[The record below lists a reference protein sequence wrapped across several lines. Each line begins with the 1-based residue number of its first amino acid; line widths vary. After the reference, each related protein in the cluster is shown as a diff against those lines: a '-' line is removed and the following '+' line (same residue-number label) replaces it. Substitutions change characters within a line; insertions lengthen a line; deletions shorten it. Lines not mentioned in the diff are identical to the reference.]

1 MAVVNCPAL
10 REMVGGAVSL
20 PPVAPPPIP
29 GLAEAA
35 AAASMLPQ
43 GGAKPA
49 REGSAEE
56 FEAEGDEDPDR
67 RADRWAD
74 EGGPPPDRRD
84 GEGSGGGAEEGRSGP
99 RTEEERSG
107 PRTEEP
113 RSGPRTE
120 EPRPGPRTE
129 APAGGGGAGGGDP
142 AVPPGTED
150 VRAWAD
156 QEAARQAGPF
166 PPFDPEALPRT
177 IEPPF
182 GGETAGALAVIA
194 ATSATLQEMAGV
206 GLGQMRGVLEMA
218 ETVESFADCVSGLA
232 LPPRTEALPAL
243 GSIGQMVATVRER
256 MGIDLLRR
264 DAGGDLADRLRE
276 MAEEPPVPAVPE
288 PAARR
293 VNGWAALKLCADAL
307 GLPTTGP
314 GALQKVGE
322 TVRFIAGMQVPDPGP
337 PEKVLEVL
345 SRAKAVQ
352 DIREGLQVDPL
363 ARGAADAIRERV
375 ERVRANMEAARG
387 ALEGVRT
394 QATAAASLSRQ
405 AVDMAKKVDRT
416 QWRDLGIEKVRQVG
430 SPVME
435 KAAPVMQTL
444 KTVSDMRGRPVTR
457 PGSGRPRSAR

>member
-1 MAVVNCPAL
+1 MAVVDCPAL

-56 FEAEGDEDPDR
+56 FEADGDDDPDR
-67 RADRWAD
+67 RGDRWAD
-74 EGGPPPDRRD
+74 EGEPPPDRGD
-84 GEGSGGGAEEGRSGP
+84 PEGGGGAGDERRGP
-99 RTEEERSG
+99 RTEEERRG
-107 PRTEEP
+107 PRTEEE
-113 RSGPRTE
+113 RRGPRTE
-120 EPRPGPRTE
+120 T
-129 APAGGGGAGGGDP
+129 PAGGGDAGGDP
-142 AVPPGTED
+142 AVPPGTEGM
-150 VRAWAD
+150 RAWAD

-218 ETVESFADCVSGLA
+218 ETIESFADCVSGLA

-256 MGIDLLRR
+256 TGIDLLRR
-264 DAGGDLADRLRE
+264 DAGADLADRLRE
-276 MAEEPPVPAVPE
+276 MAEEPPPEAVPE

-375 ERVRANMEAARG
+375 ERVRANMDAARG

-444 KTVSDMRGRPVTR
+444 KTVSDMRGRSVTR

>member
-1 MAVVNCPAL
+1 MAVVDCPAL
-10 REMVGGAVSL
+10 REMVAQQVQL
-20 PPVAPPPIP
+20 PGVPPPPIP

-43 GGAKPA
+43 GGARPP
-49 REGSAEE
+49 REGSAAE
-56 FEAEGDEDPDR
+56 FEAEGDDDPDR
-67 RADRWAD
+67 RGDRWAD
-74 EGGPPPDRRD
+74 EGQPPPQRRD
-84 GEGSGGGAEEGRSGP
+84 GPEGGDDGREGGREGGDDGGR
-99 RTEEERSG
+99 RREERRG
-107 PRTEEP
+107 RRTSRRGDE
-113 RSGPRTE
+113 
-120 EPRPGPRTE
+120 
-129 APAGGGGAGGGDP
+129 PAGGGDDDGGDP
-142 AVPPGTED
+142 AVPPGTEEM
-150 VRAWAD
+150 RAWAD
-156 QEAARQAGPF
+156 DEAARQAGPW
-166 PPFDPEALPRT
+166 PPFDPEALPRAV
-177 IEPPF
+177 EPPF
-182 GGETAGALAVIA
+182 GGETTGALAVIA
-194 ATSATLQEMAGV
+194 ATSATLEEMAGV

-232 LPPRTEALPAL
+232 LPPRAEALPTI

-256 MGIDLLRR
+256 MGLDLLRP
-264 DAGGDLADRLRE
+264 GSGEELADRLRA
-276 MAEEPPVPAVPE
+276 MAEEPPEPAVPE

-314 GALQKVGE
+314 GALRQVGE
-322 TVRFIAGMQVPDPGP
+322 AVRFVAGMQVPDPGP

-345 SRAKAVQ
+345 ARAKAVQ
-352 DIREGLQVDPL
+352 DVREGLQVDPL

-394 QATAAASLSRQ
+394 RATAAAGLSRQ
-405 AVDMAKKVDRT
+405 AVEMAKKVDRT

-457 PGSGRPRSAR
+457 PGTGRPRSARR